1 MASTRA
7 TAVAALGPVAVG
19 SLLWRHRGG
28 MHLTAVVK
36 AQFAMRPDRPM
47 EVVDAPQLVARDV
60 HEDDDPTRSLIEA
73 SDMVPFRPKADVWLR
88 GHAQTPG
95 PPVSVLLARLALYRK
110 QASLLDKVLQ
120 VVGDR
125 AHEEAAPQPFE
136 RMPLVYERAFGGI
149 GHETNPVGRGHEGS
163 ARPPNLLAPHAS
175 QTTACFAPVSPYWQ
189 TRRKFLD
196 GHRRP
201 SGPILAVAEGVAWPY
216 FQAAP
221 PDQQIAYLRG
231 GEWLVLDGLDATAVR
246 LQSRIPKLTAEL
258 RLMRRA
264 DDDVGDRLAVVAD
277 CLAIDTDARICT
289 ITWRGSV
296 SVMGDESP
304 AQWLIAAALA
314 GDGQHIDWS
323 TARKHALAAD
333 TVLDDSTTRPGETTA
348 ADDPLGRTTVDPIT
362 APAPPSYD
370 EAPWDDEVTELRNRD
385 DDRYRLAEELV
396 APAATEP
403 GQPPVFDEDDL
414 PWIHEDASEPPPT
427 DRPTERGSAS
437 QPIEVPE
444 APVSSR
450 RSGPTSGARLSSLP
464 PAPLDLDA
472 YLRSLRQAGATEE
485 DVRALLEQLERSRQ
499 E

>member
-1 MASTRA
+1 M
-7 TAVAALGPVAVG
+7 AALGPVAVG

-36 AQFAMRPDRPM
+36 AQFAMRPDRLM

-60 HEDDDPTRSLIEA
+60 YEDDDPTRSLIEP

-110 QASLLDKVLQ
+110 QEALLDKVLQ

-125 AHEEAAPQPFE
+125 AHEEAAPQPFH
-136 RMPLVYERAFGGI
+136 RMPLVYERAYGGI
-149 GHETNPVGRGHEGS
+149 GHEDNPVGRGRDGS
-163 ARPPNLLAPHAS
+163 ARPPNLLVPHAG

-189 TRRKFLD
+189 SRRRYLA
-196 GHRRP
+196 GSRRP
-201 SGPILAVAEGVAWPY
+201 SGPVLAVAEEIAWPY

-221 PDQQIAYLRG
+221 ADQQIAYLRG

-277 CLAIDTDARICT
+277 GLAIDTDARICT
-289 ITWRGSV
+289 MTWRGSV

-304 AQWLIAAALA
+304 AQWLVAAALA
-314 GDGQHIDWS
+314 GDGRRIDWS
-323 TARKHALAAD
+323 QARQHALAAD
-333 TVLDDSTTRPGETTA
+333 TVLDDSTTRPGQEPA
-348 ADDPLGRTTVDPIT
+348 ADDPLGRTAVDPIT
-362 APAPPSYD
+362 APAPPSYG
-370 EAPWDDEVTELRNRD
+370 EAPWDDEVTELRDRPADHERKYRTPD
-385 DDRYRLAEELV
+385 DLV
-396 APAATEP
+396 APAPTEP
-403 GQPPVFDEDDL
+403 GQPPVFEEDDL
-414 PWIHEDASEPPPT
+414 PWIHEDAREPPPP
-427 DRPTERGSAS
+427 DRPTERESIS
-437 QPIEVPE
+437 KPTETPVE

-450 RSGPTSGARLSSLP
+450 RGPSSDARLSSLP

-472 YLRSLRQAGATEE
+472 YLTSLRQAGATEE
-485 DVRALLEQLERSRQ
+485 DVKALLEQLERSRR

>member
-1 MASTRA
+1 M
-7 TAVAALGPVAVG
+7 AALGPVAVG

-36 AQFAMRPDRPM
+36 AQFAMRPDHPM

-110 QASLLDKVLQ
+110 QQALLDKVLQ

-125 AHEEAAPQPFE
+125 AHGEAAPQPFE
-136 RMPLVYERAFGGI
+136 RMPLVYERAYGGI
-149 GHETNPVGRGHEGS
+149 GHEDNPVGRGHEGS
-163 ARPPNLLAPHAS
+163 ARPPNLLVPHAG

-189 TRRKFLD
+189 SRRKHLA
-196 GHRRP
+196 GSARP
-201 SGPILAVAEGVAWPY
+201 AGSVLAVPEGVTWPY

-221 PDQQIAYLRG
+221 ADQQLAYLRG

-258 RLMRRA
+258 RLIRRA

-296 SVMGDESP
+296 SVRGDESP

-314 GDGQHIDWS
+314 GEGQRIDWS
-323 TARKHALAAD
+323 AARQHALAAD
-333 TVLDDSTTRPGETTA
+333 TVLDDSTTRPGAEPA
-348 ADDPLGRTTVDPIT
+348 SDDPLGRTTVDPIT
-362 APAPPSYD
+362 APAPPSFG
-370 EAPWDDEVTELRNRD
+370 EAPWDDEVTELR
-385 DDRYRLAEELV
+385 DRPLEGETGKYRQPDELV
-396 APAATEP
+396 APAPTEP
-403 GQPPVFDEDDL
+403 GQPPVFEEDDL
-414 PWIHEDASEPPPT
+414 PWIHEDASEPPPAQ
-427 DRPTERGSAS
+427 PTERGGIS
-437 QPIEVPE
+437 QPIATSRAD
-444 APVSSR
+444 APASSR
-450 RSGPTSGARLSSLP
+450 RRGPSSDARLSSLP
-464 PAPLDLDA
+464 PAPLDLNA
-472 YLRSLRQAGATEE
+472 YLAGLRQAGATEE
-485 DVRALLEQLERSRQ
+485 DVKALLEQLERSRR